1 MSMKPRNAAVL
12 AAALLALLAPP
23 LARAQ
28 APNYQPI
35 RVDLTVFGAYAPSD
49 ATAWGIGAA
58 LEPKFNVT
66 DRLAVGLRFEGSG
79 FVTQDVRVDSGGND
93 VSVSQGARAVSAY
106 LAKADYYLTDAEAR
120 PFVGLGLGL
129 YRIGS
134 ASQSVSG
141 GAIVQSAAALSGFG
155 FCPQVGVNL
164 GGFRM
169 AATYHV
175 VTGGELVV
183 ATQAVG
189 APAPTEVKLSKNYF
203 AFEIGGTFGGNPRP
217 RVAAPAIVR

>member
-1 MSMKPRNAAVL
+1 MNVTIPRLLAVLSLL
-12 AAALLALLAPP
+12 AAAPV
-23 LARAQ
+23 ARAQ
-28 APNYQPI
+28 ARSYQPI

-58 LEPKFNVT
+58 VEPKFNLT
-66 DRLAVGLRFEGSG
+66 DNVSIGLRLEGSG
-79 FVTQDVRVDSGGND
+79 FVTQDVSVSSGGSE

-106 LAKADYYLTDAEAR
+106 LAKADYYFGTSSSR

-129 YRIGS
+129 YKIGS

-141 GAIVQSAAALSGFG
+141 GSVVQSAAALDGFG
-155 FCPQVGVNL
+155 FCPQIGVNF

-169 AATYHV
+169 AATYHM
-175 VTGGELVV
+175 VTGGDLVV

-189 APAPTEVKLSKNYF
+189 APAPTEVKLSKNF
-203 AFEIGGTFGGNPRP
+203 LAFEIGGTFGGNPRP
-217 RVAAPAIVR
+217 STSALPAIAR